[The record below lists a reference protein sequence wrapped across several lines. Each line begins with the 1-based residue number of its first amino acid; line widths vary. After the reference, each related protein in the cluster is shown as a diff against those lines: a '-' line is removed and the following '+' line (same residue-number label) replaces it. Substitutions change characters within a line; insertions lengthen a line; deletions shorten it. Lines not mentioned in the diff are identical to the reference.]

1 MINQKKRKEYVIL
14 CAKLVFPMPSVNR
27 FMNID
32 LRPNQIRIVNRYSLS
47 GGIII
52 LIPDGCKKRNLKKN
66 KMKINKTKRKAL
78 ENGYKNKLSPIFNIH
93 KNFWNYQWNKLY

>member
-52 LIPDGCKKRNLKKN
+52 LIPDGCKKRNLKKKQNENQEN
-66 KMKINKTKRKAL
+66 KR
-78 ENGYKNKLSPIFNIH
+78 ERS
-93 KNFWNYQWNKLY
+93 